1 MTHQTHTL
9 AVSDPRE
16 FDGDPYDVAERAIR
30 QLQGLARLMELSL
43 PATDK
48 MARNAQMERDLALGL
63 PPDAAGWADSPQA
76 RLLARI
82 AEQNADHVRVLEQ
95 LAKAVAFDP
104 KHPPRA

>member
-16 FDGDPYDVAERAIR
+16 FDGNPYEVAERAIR
-30 QLQGLARLMELSL
+30 QLQGLAKLIELSL

-48 MARNAQMERDLALGL
+48 MARNAQMERDIALDL
-63 PPDAAGWADSPQA
+63 PADAASWPQSPQA

-104 KHPPRA
+104 KHPPTA